1 MINLK
6 LSILPRDLLE
16 FYTIAQEDEK
26 LIQDHHQAEYNIKS
40 NFLAELT
47 VHWNFENL
55 ILPSYIGANSFRCL
69 FKKWQS
75 SKFVWKWY

>member
-1 MINLK
+1 MKHNKLEEWNITIRVAVKYGNYT
-6 LSILPRDLLE
+6 LSI
-16 FYTIAQEDEK
+16 EK

-55 ILPSYIGANSFRCL
+55 ILPGYIGSNSFRC
-69 FKKWQS
+69 FVQEMT
-75 SKFVWKWY
+75 KF

>member
-6 LSILPRDLLE
+6 LNILPRDLLE

-26 LIQDHHQAEYNIKS
+26 LIQDHHQTEYNIKS

-55 ILPSYIGANSFRCL
+55 ILPGYIGANSFSC
-69 FKKWQS
+69 FVQEVT
-75 SKFVWKWY
+75 KF

>member
-6 LSILPRDLLE
+6 LNILPRDLLE

-55 ILPSYIGANSFRCL
+55 ILPGYIGANSFRC
-69 FKKWQS
+69 FVQEMT
-75 SKFVWKWY
+75 KF